1 MMFSH
6 RPRTAHSAHD
16 ERGETLIELMA
27 TVVLMGVSIVAIVGA
42 LMGVIQTSSQHRR
55 ATRAGNEAVNVVE
68 FIRDQNYVACGSI
81 GSYTLPSPP
90 TRYSYSITSF
100 RVLQNKTAAP
110 PVWIAPPGGCTAAND
125 TGAQQITV
133 KVTATGTG
141 AVSRTLTFVKRNKIC
156 PGVAA
161 SAPQNC

>member
-6 RPRTAHSAHD
+6 RPRSVRPAHD

-68 FIRDQNYVACGSI
+68 FIRDQD
-81 GSYTLPSPP
+81 YTPCVTTSTYALPTPP
-90 TRYSYSITSF
+90 PRYSYTISSV
-100 RVLQNKTAAP
+100 RSLQSNTAGT
-110 PVWIAPPGGCTAAND
+110 PVWIATPGGCNATND
-125 TGAQQITV
+125 QGAQQITV

-141 AVSRTLTFVKRNKIC
+141 AVSRSLTFVKRKKIC
-156 PGVAA
+156 PGANPA
-161 SAPQNC
+161 DPENC